1 LDWENHENS
10 TGGGGVDDFIS
21 WMATSL
27 QICSD
32 DARPPQ
38 RLRKVRT
45 MNRDRRY
52 QKQLLAGVAF
62 GALALGGPA
71 AAADMTLKAPV
82 YKAVYDWTGFYIG
95 AHTGHGGG
103 KSNAVLTDPVISTTD
118 NRFGGIIGGV
128 QAGYNVRLPSGL
140 LLGVEA
146 DMTFP
151 SYLLSNFTT
160 SSLTTARSG
169 ISEQWDY
176 TGTARGRIGYTSGPW
191 LAYATGGLAWMG
203 ERFLNT
209 PAVGDD
215 EKHISVRFGWA
226 AGAGVEYAFAPH
238 WSVRLEYLYSQFNR
252 ANVSFPSGTQYNSS
266 LDFQQ
271 IRIGL
276 NRKVDWP
283 GSPGWTPK
291 TALTDPESDRW
302 EIHGQTTYLPQGYP
316 SFRAPYTGPN
326 SLTPAP
332 QAQATWSNSLFLNA
346 RLWEGGEVYYNPELL
361 QGFGLNDTV
370 GAGGFPS
377 GEAQKSNFPYPHYNT
392 SRLFVRQ
399 TFGFGGEQE
408 ELASGPTQLGGKA
421 DISRLT
427 VQAGKFAVTDVF
439 DGNAYAKD
447 TRKDFMNWSMWAPGA
462 FDYSA
467 DKVGLS
473 YGATAELN
481 QKQWALR
488 TGYFL
493 IDSESNSNNFDT
505 RVFQRGQYVV
515 ELETRYQL
523 FSQPGK
529 LRTIAWLTSANS
541 GSYRDTLNNPAFNL
555 DISQTRMGRIKYG
568 YVINLEQ
575 AVTDDIGLFGR
586 WSWNDGK
593 TEIMAF
599 TDIDASLSLGT
610 SIKGTKWGRPDDVI
624 GLGGAINALSRDHR
638 DFIAAG
644 GLGVLI
650 GDGALN
656 YRKERILETYYAYA
670 LTKQLTLTADYQ
682 LITNPAYNADR
693 GPVHV
698 FSGRFHGEF

>member
-1 LDWENHENS
+1 
-10 TGGGGVDDFIS
+10 
-21 WMATSL
+21 MA
-27 QICSD
+27 
-32 DARPPQ
+32 
-38 RLRKVRT
+38 
-45 MNRDRRY
+45 
-52 QKQLLAGVAF
+52 
-62 GALALGGPA
+62 GAALCTLALGGPA
-71 AAADMTLKAPV
+71 AAADMTLNKNLALKAPV

-95 AHTGHGGG
+95 AHSGYGGG
-103 KSNAVLTDPVISTTD
+103 KSNAVLSDPVITTTD

-209 PAVGDD
+209 PAVGDE
-215 EKHISVRFGWA
+215 EKHINLRLGWA

-238 WSVRLEYLYSQFNR
+238 WSVRLEYLYSQFDR
-252 ANVSFPSGTQYNSS
+252 ANVRFPSGTQYSSS

-291 TALTDPESDRW
+291 TALTDAESDRW

-316 SFRAPYTGPN
+316 SFRAPYSGPN
-326 SLTPAP
+326 SLTPAA

-370 GAGGFPS
+370 GAAGFPS

-392 SRLFVRQ
+392 SRLFLRQ

-408 ELASGPTQLGGKA
+408 ELASGPTQLGGKV
-421 DISRLT
+421 DVSRLT
-427 VQAGKFAVTDVF
+427 VQAGKFSVVDVF

-462 FDYSA
+462 FDYTA
-467 DKVGLS
+467 DKLGLT

-488 TGYFL
+488 GGYFL

-505 RVFQRGQYVV
+505 RIFQRGQYVV

-682 LITNPAYNADR
+682 FITNPAYNADR